1 MPENIN
7 RKGRPQDWINR
18 EYMDTDAKL
27 PITQSFNAG
36 LDYIKRNMNDDNWFL
51 QLETFDPHEPFFTH
65 REHKDRYAEHYDNY
79 TGPKFDWPGYEKVT
93 ETPDQVEHAKYNYA
107 SLLSLCD
114 KKLGDILDLMDANNM
129 WDDTMLVVC
138 TDHGFMFGEH
148 DCWAK
153 NWMPLYEEVAH
164 TPFFVWDP
172 RYGKR
177 NERRQALVQP
187 CLDLA
192 PTLLGLF
199 NLEIPTTMT
208 GKDLAP
214 AIADDTGLE
223 VEFLNG
229 APGVYSARYAGNN
242 VSYQDNVRK
251 LLSDLKGVEQKFRNA
266 KFRTYISFCSS
277 ENEFWVDGSIEGE
290 ITEKPLG
297 ENGFGYDSVFL
308 VKETGLT
315 FGQMDKKDK
324 DKISHRGLALKK
336 MISLL
341 EQNIN

>member
-1 MPENIN
+1 MKNKKLIFATHNIGKIQEFEQLFSGFGIDFLN
-7 RKGRPQDWINR
+7 LSSFKIED
-18 EYMDTDAKL
+18 E
-27 PITQSFNAG
+27 PIEDGLTFSQNAEIK
-36 LDYIKRNMNDDNWFL
+36 LDYYSDRIKKSGFEFKP
-51 QLETFDPHEPFFTH
+51 ETYLMSEDSGIEI
-65 REHKDRYAEHYDNY
+65 
-79 TGPKFDWPGYEKVT
+79 
-93 ETPDQVEHAKYNYA
+93 KY
-107 SLLSLCD
+107 
-114 KKLGDILDLMDANNM
+114 
-129 WDDTMLVVC
+129 
-138 TDHGFMFGEH
+138 
-148 DCWAK
+148 
-153 NWMPLYEEVAH
+153 
-164 TPFFVWDP
+164 
-172 RYGKR
+172 
-177 NERRQALVQP
+177 
-187 CLDLA
+187 
-192 PTLLGLF
+192 
-199 NLEIPTTMT
+199 
-208 GKDLAP
+208 
-214 AIADDTGLE
+214 
-223 VEFLNG
+223 LNG

>member
-1 MPENIN
+1 MKEIIIATHNNDKKSEMI
-7 RKGRPQDWINR
+7 
-18 EYMDTDAKL
+18 YAL
-27 PITQSFNAG
+27 
-36 LDYIKRNMNDDNWFL
+36 RNL
-51 QLETFDPHEPFFTH
+51 
-65 REHKDRYAEHYDNY
+65 
-79 TGPKFDWPGYEKVT
+79 KV
-93 ETPDQVEHAKYNYA
+93 KI
-107 SLLSLCD
+107 LSLD
-114 KKLGDILDLMDANNM
+114 NFPEI
-129 WDDTMLVVC
+129 
-138 TDHGFMFGEH
+138 GEI
-148 DCWAK
+148 
-153 NWMPLYEEVAH
+153 EES
-164 TPFFVWDP
+164 
-172 RYGKR
+172 GS
-177 NERRQALVQP
+177 
-187 CLDLA
+187 
-192 PTLLGLF
+192 TLLENSLIKSR
-199 NLEIPTTMT
+199 EVQRIT
-208 GKDLAP
+208 GIP

-223 VEFLNG
+223 VEFLDG

-251 LLSDLKGVEQKFRNA
+251 LLSDLKGIEQKLRNA

-324 DKISHRGLALKK
+324 DKISHRGLALKR